1 MKVGFIGFGEV
12 SYRLSNIL
20 LHGKVEVF
28 TSLEGR
34 SDKTKKLAY
43 SSEVVILDT
52 FKEVAKESDILVS
65 ANSPNSALA
74 IAIKYGSLTDGL
86 FLDLNNVSSNT
97 TEKIA
102 NFLSEDHF
110 IDAALMGGVKSDKL
124 NLFVSGKLS
133 YRIAELIGKLPA
145 SEDYKINVKIV
156 SDKIGDVSKLKMLR
170 SYYTKGV
177 SALLIETFE
186 TAKSLGLD
194 EDLWRVLSLT
204 EGENFEKYS
213 KSRIINSYKSSK
225 RKYEEVEEILEF
237 LDELNIDDS
246 EDFDDRIMMC
256 IATKNK
262 FEYLKDKN

>member
-20 LHGKVEVF
+20 LNGGVEVF

-34 SDKTKKLAY
+34 SDKTKNLAN
-43 SSEVVILDT
+43 SSKVLILDT
-52 FKEVAKESDILVS
+52 FKEVAMKSDILVS

-86 FLDLNNVSSNT
+86 FLDLNNVSSST

-110 IDAALMGGVKSDKL
+110 IDSALMGGVKSDNL
-124 NLFVSGKLS
+124 NLFVSGKL
-133 YRIAELIGKLPA
+133 AHCVVELIDKLPV
-145 SEDYKINVKIV
+145 SNDYKINVKIV

-194 EDLWRVLSLT
+194 ADLWKVLSLT
-204 EGENFEKYS
+204 EGKNFEEYS
-213 KSRIINSYKSSK
+213 KSRIANSYNSSK

-237 LDELNIDDS
+237 LEELNTEDS
-246 EDFDDRIMMC
+246 EDFDDQIMMC

-262 FEYLKDKN
+262 FEYLKDKD